1 MTCDQVRVELP
12 LYVRG
17 EGADDLQEHLDSC
30 GSCRDELA
38 EVEEMLAAVAAL
50 SVEPPPKELRA
61 AVLGKV
67 ESSALQARL
76 VHAAKPPGEHLK
88 GRVLA
93 AIEKERKEN
102 TARVVTKLRAA
113 PAPLARLLA
122 AAAILVVAVVAGATL
137 GPGGI
142 PGLPNPPQ
150 SDVSGNDRIPKGH
163 ETQIVALEG
172 AGPSSAAVSHYRH
185 DNFRI
190 TLSVEGFD
198 PTPRG
203 FHYAVWTRG
212 SQGDAAIG
220 TFRLK
225 RSDDFEIPFAM
236 GVNPSDYPELVVTL
250 EPNDGDPALTGPIVT
265 QGRFDPATVHHG
277 NYDE

>member
-1 MTCDQVRVELP
+1 MTCDQARVELP
-12 LYVRG
+12 LHARG
-17 EGADDLQEHLDSC
+17 ESADDLQEHLDSC
-30 GSCRDELA
+30 GSCRAELA
-38 EVEEMLAAVAAL
+38 EVEETMAALTSL
-50 SVEPPPKELRA
+50 SVEPPPEELRA
-61 AVLGKV
+61 AVLGLV

-76 VHAAKPPGEHLK
+76 VHAVDPPRTELK
-88 GRVLA
+88 GEVLA
-93 AIEKERKEN
+93 AIENERKEDAAPN
-102 TARVVTKLRAA
+102 VATLRARRL
-113 PAPLARLLA
+113 PLGRLVA
-122 AAAILVVAVVAGATL
+122 AAAILLVGVVAGATF
-137 GPGGI
+137 GTGGI

-163 ETQIVALEG
+163 QTQIVALEG
-172 AGPSSAAVSHYRH
+172 VGPRSAAVSHYRH

-203 FHYAVWTRG
+203 FHYAVWARG
-212 SQGDAAIG
+212 SQGDAGIG

-236 GVNPSDYPELVVTL
+236 GVNPSDYRELVVTL
-250 EPNDGDPALTGPIVT
+250 EPNDGDPALTGRIIT

-277 NYDE
+277 NYDD